1 MKSDVFWPYFAG
13 LVCLAVGL
21 WRVRDEIAAVTGLDK
36 LVALGPVFLAF
47 PMAAFGS
54 FHFVAT
60 SVVAGIIP
68 GWIPWHYFWTYF
80 VGVALI
86 AAAFSIALNW
96 RAQLAATM
104 VALMF
109 LLFVVLMHIPVA
121 VTHPGSR
128 QAWAIVCRDSSFGA
142 GACSLAARGRWPR
155 LVGIAR
161 VIIACA
167 ALFYGV
173 VQILHPAL
181 VPAVPLLRNTPTW
194 VPLHL
199 FWSYFAGV
207 VYLATGVGMLFS
219 LQARR
224 AATYMGAAVVVVVLF
239 VYAPILIAY
248 ANDVVNGLNY
258 FADTL
263 MFAGAIFLLASAL
276 PQKRREPATLRMI
289 A

>member
-1 MKSDVFWPYFAG
+1 
-13 LVCLAVGL
+13 
-21 WRVRDEIAAVTGLDK
+21 
-36 LVALGPVFLAF
+36 
-47 PMAAFGS
+47 
-54 FHFVAT
+54 
-60 SVVAGIIP
+60 
-68 GWIPWHYFWTYF
+68 
-80 VGVALI
+80 
-86 AAAFSIALNW
+86 
-96 RAQLAATM
+96 
-104 VALMF
+104 MF

-128 QAWAIVCRDSSFGA
+128 QAWAIVCRDSAFGA
-142 GACSLAARGRWPR
+142 GALSLAIRGRWPR
-155 LVGIAR
+155 LVVIAR

-207 VYLATGVGMLFS
+207 VYLAAGVCMLFS

-224 AATYMGAAVVVVVLF
+224 AATYMGATVVLVVLF
-239 VYAPILIAY
+239 VYAPILVAY

-276 PQKRREPATLRMI
+276 PQQRREPAALRMI